1 MGFIKDLYY
10 GNISPA
16 ATKFKED
23 SDYAKTLNQIVVLR
37 EKLEKILSA
46 ESLETLEKLCDLQSD
61 LLSIS
66 SEENYIKGFRDGV
79 KMAADA
85 FCGKDK
91 NLVSTDE
98 E

>member
-23 SDYAKTLNQIVVLR
+23 SDYAKTLNKIVILR
-37 EKLEKILSA
+37 ERLEKELSK
-46 ESLETLEKLCDLQSD
+46 EQLSEVEKLCDLQSD

-66 SEENYIKGFRDGV
+66 SEENYVKGFRDGV
-79 KMAADA
+79 KMVADA
-85 FCGKDK
+85 FCGEDK
-91 NLVSTDE
+91 NLINVKE
-98 E
+98 